1 MFRRR
6 RVAKVKPQADPPK
19 RSAAKK
25 PAATEA
31 SNESTEGLHPLAR
44 RRALVGV
51 ALAVVAALG
60 LGGSAVWRLV
70 SPMIAGGQR
79 YVLQADGITISDPPE
94 WIVGDVRRQV
104 IETSGLAGRLS
115 ILDPNFVTT
124 IEHAFALHP
133 WVDKVERIEK
143 RYPPAVHVEIAYRR
157 PVAVVEVPQGEA
169 ALLLPVDAHGIHL
182 PADDVPLIRRTY
194 LPRITGIVGQPPVGR
209 PWDDPRVAG
218 AVELAVRLADVW
230 EALNLTSIVPSA
242 LVKVQGEHS
251 YFAYDLV
258 NRGGTRIAWGPA
270 PQAAPPG
277 EDNFSAKLARLKQC
291 VSQYSAVEWVDWP
304 EMINI
309 RNSHIE
315 ITPREAKKRPAGG
328 ADPIVAKK
336 PEKAADDAV
345 VK

>member
-1 MFRRR
+1 
-6 RVAKVKPQADPPK
+6 VAKVKPQADPPK

-25 PAATEA
+25 PAAAE
-31 SNESTEGLHPLAR
+31 SSEESTASRHPLAR
-44 RRALVGV
+44 RRALAGI
-51 ALAVVAALG
+51 ALAVVAALA
-60 LGGSAVWRLV
+60 LGGSAAWRV
-70 SPMIAGGQR
+70 VAPMIAGGQR
-79 YVLQADGITISDPPE
+79 YVLQSDGITISDPPE

-133 WVDKVERIEK
+133 WVEKVERIEK
-143 RYPPAVHVEIAYRR
+143 HYPPAVHVEVKYRR
-157 PVAVVEVPQGEA
+157 PVAVIEAPQGET
-169 ALLLPVDAHGIHL
+169 ALLLPVDAGGIHL

-194 LPRITGIVGQPPVGR
+194 LPRITGFVGQPPVGR

-242 LVKVQGEHS
+242 LVKVQGDHS

-277 EDNFSAKLARLKQC
+277 EDGFGVKLARLKQC
-291 VSQYSAVEWVDWP
+291 VAQYSAVEWVDWP
-304 EMINI
+304 EVINI
-309 RNSHIE
+309 RSSHIE
-315 ITPREAKKRPAGG
+315 ITPREAKKRSAGG

-336 PEKAADDAV
+336 PDDDADDAV

>member
-1 MFRRR
+1 
-6 RVAKVKPQADPPK
+6 VAKVKPQSDPPK
-19 RSAAKK
+19 RPAAKK
-25 PAATEA
+25 RPASEP
-31 SNESTEGLHPLAR
+31 SGESTASRHPLAR
-44 RRALVGV
+44 RRALAGV
-51 ALAVVAALG
+51 VLAVVAGLALG
-60 LGGSAVWRLV
+60 GGAAWRIV

-79 YVLQADGITISDPPE
+79 YVLPSDGITVSDPPE

-104 IETSGLAGRLS
+104 IETSGLGGRLS
-115 ILDPNFVTT
+115 ILDPNFVKT

-133 WVDKVERIEK
+133 WVEKVERIEK
-143 RYPPAVHVEIAYRR
+143 QYPPAVHVTVKYRR
-157 PVAVVEVPQGEA
+157 PVAVIEAPQGDA
-169 ALLLPVDAHGIHL
+169 ALLLPVDARGIHL

-209 PWDDPRVAG
+209 TWDDPRVAG

-230 EALNLTSIVPSA
+230 EALNLTSIVPSS

-270 PQAAPPG
+270 PLAAPPG
-277 EDNFSAKLARLKQC
+277 EDGFDAKLDRLKQC
-291 VSQYSAVEWVDWP
+291 VAQYSALEYVDWP
-304 EMINI
+304 EMIDI
-309 RNSHIE
+309 RSSDIQ

-336 PEKAADDAV
+336 PNDKSDEAV

>member
-1 MFRRR
+1 
-6 RVAKVKPQADPPK
+6 VAKVKPQAEPPK

-25 PAATEA
+25 PPKAERSEDATA
-31 SNESTEGLHPLAR
+31 SRHPLAR
-44 RRALVGV
+44 RRALAGIM
-51 ALAVVAALG
+51 LAVVAALA
-60 LGGSAVWRLV
+60 LGGSAAWRVV
-70 SPMIAGGQR
+70 SPMIVGGQR
-79 YVLQADGITISDPPE
+79 YVLHSDGITISDPPE

-104 IETSGLAGRLS
+104 IEASGLAGRLS
-115 ILDPNFVTT
+115 ILDPNFVTS

-133 WVDKVERIEK
+133 WVEKVLRIEK
-143 RYPPAVHVEIAYRR
+143 NYPPAVHVEVTYRR
-157 PVAVVEVPQGEA
+157 PVAVIEAPQGDA
-169 ALLLPVDAHGIHL
+169 ALLLPVDAQGIHL

-209 PWDDPRVAG
+209 TWDDPRVAG

-242 LVKVQGEHS
+242 LVKVQGDHS

-270 PQAAPPG
+270 PQTAPPG
-277 EDNFSAKLARLKQC
+277 EDAFAAKLDRLKQC
-291 VSQYSAVEWVDWP
+291 VAQYSALEFVDWP
-304 EMINI
+304 EVINI
-309 RNSHIE
+309 RSSHIE

-328 ADPIVAKK
+328 VDPIVAKK
-336 PEKAADDAV
+336 PDDEADSAV